1 MTPADET
8 PLDPPHGS
16 DPEPEPEAFVLE
28 EAEEAALDGD
38 RTVEVSAVRSALR
51 NRNFR
56 TMWLSA
62 LGSGIGTWMQNV
74 ILAAYVYSVTRSV
87 WLVSLI
93 GFANLVP
100 QLVFATLGGVIADM
114 FSRKKL
120 IFWLSFEQLV
130 GSLAIAWITRTE
142 SFSEPVL
149 LAAVAAVGTGAALSG
164 PVFLSVTPSLVPPKD
179 LAGAISLNSVS
190 MNVSRVVGPA
200 IGALLYVAI
209 GASWVFVLNAA
220 TYLFIMVGITFVN
233 VPVFPKTNDIG
244 PLQKIAEG
252 FRFVRHEPV
261 VRRAVG
267 TVFMFSMFC
276 MPFVVVFPAIAEQ
289 DLHIVAKSTQYGFLY
304 ATFGFGAVVGA
315 LSIGTFLSGRNLAVV
330 VRFALV
336 GFSLCLATFVSLDS
350 GLPAF
355 PVVFMLGFFYFA
367 AVTSLST
374 VFQSRLSHTIRG
386 RVSAIWMMCFGG
398 TVPVSGLIAGWVIS
412 LTTINT
418 VIYFGAAFALF
429 LAWFADLRPPE
440 ERRSLLDEWRSQHDD
455 APDAGEFA

>member
-1 MTPADET
+1 MTPPDDS
-8 PLDPPHGS
+8 PLDPQAGS
-16 DPEPEPEAFVLE
+16 DVEPEEFVLE
-28 EAEEAALDGD
+28 EAEEAAIDGD

-100 QLVFATLGGVIADM
+100 QLVFATLGGAIADM

-120 IFWLSFEQLV
+120 IFWLSFEQLL
-130 GSLAIAWITRTE
+130 GSLFIAWITR
-142 SFSEPVL
+142 SDNFSEPVL
-149 LAAVAAVGTGAALSG
+149 LAAVAAVGIGAALSG
-164 PVFLSVTPSLVPPKD
+164 PVFLAVTPSLVPPKD

-200 IGALLYVAI
+200 IGAILYVAI

-220 TYLFIMVGITFVN
+220 TYLFIMVGITFVK
-233 VPVFPKTNDIG
+233 VPVFPKTNDVG

-261 VRRAVG
+261 VRRAVA
-267 TVFMFSMFC
+267 TVFMFSLFC
-276 MPFVVVFPAIAEQ
+276 MPFVVVFPAIAER
-289 DLHIVAKSTQYGFLY
+289 DLHIAAKSTEYGFLY

-315 LSIGTFLSGRNLAVV
+315 LSIGTFLSGRNLAIV

-336 GFSLCLATFVSLDS
+336 GFSLCLATFVSLNT

-355 PVVFMLGFFYFA
+355 PVAFMLGFCYFA

-374 VFQSRLSHTIRG
+374 VFQSRLTHTIRG

-418 VIYFGAAFALF
+418 VVYFGAAFAMF

-440 ERRSLLDEWRSQHDD
+440 DRRSLLDEWRAQRSDT
-455 APDAGEFA
+455 AAGTELA

>member
-1 MTPADET
+1 MTPSDDSPAD
-8 PLDPPHGS
+8 PVPGS
-16 DPEPEPEAFVLE
+16 EVEPEEFVLE
-28 EAEEAALDGD
+28 EAEEAVVDAD
-38 RTVEVSAVRSALR
+38 RTVEVSAVRAALR
-51 NRNFR
+51 NSNFR
-56 TMWLSA
+56 TMWLSS
-62 LGSGIGTWMQNV
+62 LGSSVGTWMQNV

-120 IFWLSFEQLV
+120 IFWLSFEQLL

-142 SFSEPVL
+142 NFSEPVL
-149 LAAVAAVGTGAALSG
+149 LAAVASVGIGAALSG

-200 IGALLYVAI
+200 IGAMLYVAI

-220 TYLFIMVGITFVN
+220 TYLFIMIGITFVR
-233 VPVFPKTNDIG
+233 VPVFPKTGDVG
-244 PLQKIAEG
+244 PFRKIAEG

-267 TVFMFSMFC
+267 TVFMFSLFC
-276 MPFVVVFPAIAEQ
+276 MPFVVVFPAIAER
-289 DLHIVAKSTQYGFLY
+289 DLHIAAKSTEYGFLY

-336 GFSLCLATFVSLDS
+336 GFSLCLATFVSLS
-350 GLPAF
+350 TGLPAF
-355 PVVFMLGFFYFA
+355 PVAFMLGFCYFA

-374 VFQSRLSHTIRG
+374 VFQSRLTHAIRG

-412 LTTINT
+412 LTSINT

-429 LAWFADLRPPE
+429 LAWFADLRPPA
-440 ERRSLLDEWRSQHDD
+440 ERRSLLDEWRAQREPMIEGGDP
-455 APDAGEFA
+455 A

>member
-1 MTPADET
+1 MTPRDDSPIEPG
-8 PLDPPHGS
+8 PLA
-16 DPEPEPEAFVLE
+16 EPEEFVLE
-28 EAEEAALDGD
+28 EAEEAMVDAD

-120 IFWLSFEQLV
+120 IFWLSFEQLL
-130 GSLAIAWITRTE
+130 GSLAIAWITR
-142 SFSEPVL
+142 SSDFSEPVL
-149 LAAVAAVGTGAALSG
+149 LAAVASVGIGAALSG
-164 PVFLSVTPSLVPPKD
+164 PVFLSVTPALVPPKD

-200 IGALLYVAI
+200 IGAMLYVAI

-220 TYLFIMVGITFVN
+220 TYLFIMIGITFVK
-233 VPVFPKTNDIG
+233 VPTFEKSTDVG

-252 FRFVRHEPV
+252 FRFVRHQPV

-267 TVFMFSMFC
+267 TVFMFSLFC
-276 MPFVVVFPAIAEQ
+276 MPFVVVFPAIAETY
-289 DLHIVAKSTQYGFLY
+289 LHIPAKSTAYGFLY

-336 GFSLCLATFVSLDS
+336 GFSLCLATFISLDAS
-350 GLPAF
+350 VPAF
-355 PVVFMLGFFYFA
+355 PVAFMLGFCYFA

-374 VFQSRLSHTIRG
+374 VFQSQLTHAIRG

-412 LTTINT
+412 RTTINT

-440 ERRSLLDEWRSQHDD
+440 ERTPLRAL
-455 APDAGEFA
+455 FARESATETS